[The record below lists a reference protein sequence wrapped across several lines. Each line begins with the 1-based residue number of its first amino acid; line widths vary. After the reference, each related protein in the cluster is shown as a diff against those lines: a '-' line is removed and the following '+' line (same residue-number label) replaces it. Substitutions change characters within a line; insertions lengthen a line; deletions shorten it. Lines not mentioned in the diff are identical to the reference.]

1 MEKIWRLIIDGAREP
16 KVNMAVDEAI
26 MLRMAE
32 APSAPTLR
40 IYRWLYPCVSIGKFQ
55 DPLTL
60 TLSPSPFPL
69 PNGERVRVRGKGEG
83 NNLTVVRRPT
93 GGGSV
98 YHNELG
104 FTYSIVY
111 REASG
116 AVPAGTAA
124 SYRHIHEAVAA
135 ALKELGIEAE
145 LYSPVSNGRKPFGA
159 CFASPVESDVVST
172 GKKVAGAAQRRR
184 SGVVLHEGEI
194 SLPLDVLRKC
204 SYNTALDTFINSL
217 SKQLQASF
225 LEGQISEEENCLAEE
240 LLMERVYNRG
250 GD

>member
-40 IYRWLYPCVSIGKFQ
+40 IYRWLYPCISIGKFQ
-55 DPLTL
+55 RLDDTDFLKSGL
-60 TLSPSPFPL
+60 PF
-69 PNGERVRVRGKGEG
+69 
-83 NNLTVVRRPT
+83 VRRPT

-98 YHNELG
+98 YHNKLG

-111 REASG
+111 RETSG
-116 AVPAGTAA
+116 AVPKGTAA

-135 ALKELGIEAE
+135 ALKELGVEAE
-145 LYSPVSNGRKPFGA
+145 LYSPVSKGRKPFGA

-184 SGVVLHEGEI
+184 FGVVLHEGEI
-194 SLPLDVLRKC
+194 SLSLDVLRKC
-204 SYNTALDTFINSL
+204 SYNTALGTFINSL
-217 SKQLQASF
+217 SKQLQARF

-240 LLMERVYNRG
+240 LLMERIEEVTK
-250 GD
+250 